1 MVIPGDGQLV
11 DSIVAHLLEGGPQ
24 LGIWI
29 DAF

>member
-11 DSIVAHLLEGGPQ
+11 DSIAAHLLEGGPQ

>member
-11 DSIVAHLLEGGPQ
+11 DFIAAHLLEGGPQ